1 MDLNLNT
8 GKDEEQDM
16 TWNEMF
22 SSGEKCGGGKGKEIS
37 EDILAKMFKGLNIL
51 RVLNVDGAFSVAWTT
66 ETFAAFAVLQRLET
80 VSTNEIP
87 DECFEDISNSSK
99 IVETEQAELG
109 TKMFPILR
117 YPSESLTIVDN

>member
-1 MDLNLNT
+1 MNLNLNT
-8 GKDEEQDM
+8 DKDEEQDM
-16 TWNEMF
+16 TWNEML
-22 SSGEKCGGGKGKEIS
+22 SWGEKYGKERKEIS
-37 EDILAKMFKGLNIL
+37 EDILAQMFKGLKIL
-51 RVLNVDGAFSVAWTT
+51 WVLNVNGAFSVAWTA

-99 IVETEQAELG
+99 IVGTEQVELG

-117 YPSESLTIVDN
+117 YPSESLIIVDN